1 MKRIVKHLMY
11 LLCVLLLLCAC
22 AEGAVGTENQPSESS
37 VTTQESSFPVSEN
50 GSIEQSYENSSAEGS
65 DEQFSEE
72 ASEDESSEPSEP
84 KEQKELFDGA
94 TVQEIEI
101 NGGVFRVEQIKK
113 HFNGDDLVLLYIKN
127 LTDHDYSVTIEGSYL
142 DGDGNVLLTETQT
155 FIQYY
160 AEYENYFLF
169 RPEIDFEDFTY
180 TLSFDEAKVITYVE
194 FDGSIQEIRVD
205 DVLFEFGHISDDW
218 DVHIHPFAIEKQDN
232 NRYPTISAYTS
243 SILTGSG
250 YARQIFMH
258 WVLYNDR
265 GEIIAIY
272 ARAHRPPYGMSLGD
286 GFGAFPIYQTVK
298 DELIWPEMF
307 LGEIKGIGCVHE
319 VDRYPNEFEH
329 DYETYNYHL
338 NYEKETIFDFEK

>member
-1 MKRIVKHLMY
+1 MKAMKLFLG
-11 LLCVLLLLCAC
+11 LLCVALFLCAC
-22 AEGAVGTENQPSESS
+22 AEGAVGTEKHPAEGS
-37 VTTQESSFPVSEN
+37 VTTQDNSFSVSEN
-50 GSIEQSYENSSAEGS
+50 DSIEQSYENSSAEGS

-72 ASEDESSEPSEP
+72 ASGDESSEPSEP

-142 DGDGNVLLTETQT
+142 DKDGNVLLTETQT

-169 RPEIDFEDFTY
+169 RPEIEFEGFTY
-180 TLSFDEAKVITYVE
+180 TLSFDEAKKLTYVE
-194 FDGSIQEIRVD
+194 YDGSIQEIRVT
-205 DVLFEFGHISDDW
+205 DVQFEFGYINDDW
-218 DVHIHPFAIEKQDN
+218 DVHIHPFAVKYQDAK
-232 NRYPTISAYTS
+232 RYPTISAYTS
-243 SILTGSG
+243 AINTVSGS
-250 YARQIFMH
+250 RQFFMH

-272 ARAHRPPYGMSLGD
+272 AQSDQPSLGVSLGERFD
-286 GFGAFPIYQTVK
+286 AFPLYQTVK
-298 DELIWPEMF
+298 DELVWPERY
-307 LGEIKGIGCVHE
+307 LGEIRGLGCLHE

-329 DYETYNYHL
+329 DYETYHYAN